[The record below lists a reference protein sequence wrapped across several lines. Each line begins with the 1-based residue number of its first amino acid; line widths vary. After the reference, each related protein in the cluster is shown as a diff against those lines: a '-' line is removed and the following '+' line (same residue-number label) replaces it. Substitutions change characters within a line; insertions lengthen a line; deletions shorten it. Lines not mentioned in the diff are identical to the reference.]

1 MAKFLTCLN
10 STVAAHHVDAIEYSE
25 ADYAKLE
32 YRYLKASQASHLAE
46 LSDIDDELE
55 GRPSPEPSPL
65 KVPPDWPF
73 VGHISEP
80 AVRVIDTASLPLTFH
95 LRINVKPLDREPFSA
110 CLDTSSSVLLIDDAA
125 LKLFWHKLT
134 PSDLEQA
141 VAHMNVQC
149 YIIDNLPSHIIL
161 GMDFV
166 LRHGILYNAVK
177 GFITLQSCG
186 LSPDMRVLPD
196 YIATF
201 NLHKAFYQ
209 MPLHPDDHWKATVL
223 THHGQETLS
232 CTIMG
237 QSHSVAFLQRVL
249 TDASKAAG
257 LSNRAFVYV
266 DEFGVC
272 LDMLDE
278 HAKHICAILN
288 IIQGLSLTLAQDK
301 THVARKEV
309 SLLWHLVSGQ
319 GTCTMPSKCEAIQL
333 IPYPSMLN
341 QLKHV
346 VGFFSYYK
354 NYVLQFS
361 VLIAPLQ
368 CLKTTLL
375 CPSLKTG
382 HAHKNYCTETLFP
395 DYSQPFLLYVDASQQ
410 HGFALALHQNHQE
423 SDTDT
428 DVYCI
433 DTIHLDSADNTAEV
447 PVWFDLRSLKLAKQS
462 YWPTELEAAAA
473 VWALFWVKRFLDTSP
488 GPHFLFR
495 VHLAVTS
502 FANAK
507 PFCIE

>member
-1 MAKFLTCLN
+1 MLLTHRSEQQQVAASAFRQPVQPPRPHQQVSTCPPFQQHALAGRLVQHPPPCPCRHCGGSHWDADCSKTAKFLACLN

-32 YRYLKASQASHLAE
+32 YRYLKASQASHSAE
-46 LSDIDDELE
+46 LSDIDD
-55 GRPSPEPSPL
+55 
-65 KVPPDWPF
+65 VPGMMHFPD
-73 VGHISEP
+73 
-80 AVRVIDTASLPLTFH
+80 A
-95 LRINVKPLDREPFSA
+95 
-110 CLDTSSSVLLIDDAA
+110 LDTSSSVLLIDDAA

-134 PSDLEQA
+134 PSDLVIWTASTPTCATFVLHVPCQEQA

-177 GFITLQSCG
+177 GFITLQSCSLCTKV
-186 LSPDMRVLPD
+186 LSWVAKIDPEPDPIVAHMSALPLLNIIAPDMRALPD
-196 YIATF
+196 YITTF
-201 NLHKAFYQ
+201 DLHKALYQ
-209 MPLHPDDHWKATVL
+209 MPLHPDGHWKATVL

-249 TDASKAAG
+249 TDASKVAG
-257 LSNRAFVYV
+257 LSNGAFVYV
-266 DEFGVC
+266 NEFGVC

-309 SLLWHLVSGQ
+309 PLLWHLVSGQ

-346 VGFFSYYK
+346 IGFFSYYK

-368 CLKTTLL
+368 CLETTLL
-375 CPSLKTG
+375 RPLLKTG
-382 HAHKNYCTETLFP
+382 HACKSYRTGTLAP
-395 DYSQPFLLYVDASQQ
+395 D
-410 HGFALALHQNHQE
+410 
-423 SDTDT
+423 
-428 DVYCI
+428 
-433 DTIHLDSADNTAEV
+433 DSSA
-447 PVWFDLRSLKLAKQS
+447 RQSL
-462 YWPTELEAAAA
+462 TELYSSQAT
-473 VWALFWVKRFLDTSP
+473 LSRF
-488 GPHFLFR
+488 
-495 VHLAVTS
+495 
-502 FANAK
+502 
-507 PFCIE
+507 C